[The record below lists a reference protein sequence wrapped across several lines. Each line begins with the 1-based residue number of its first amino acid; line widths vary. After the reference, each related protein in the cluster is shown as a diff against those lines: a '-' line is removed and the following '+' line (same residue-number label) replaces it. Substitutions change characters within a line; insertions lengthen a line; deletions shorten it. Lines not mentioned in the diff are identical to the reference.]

1 VSYTIIHI
9 PTRSSSNEI
18 KRFVVIFIP
27 LQLTTCRVVDHHG
40 DHVWLLYDLRDG
52 MTLTQEIVVS
62 SVLLITEIIAIEDH
76 NLNNNFLHVAFESQ
90 SLLES
95 TSDQTDSDTN

>member
-9 PTRSSSNEI
+9 PTGSSSNEI

-27 LQLTTCRVVDHHG
+27 LQLTMCRVVEHRG
-40 DHVWLLYDLRDG
+40 DHVRLLYDLWDG
-52 MTLTQEIVVS
+52 MTLTQEIVAS

>member
-27 LQLTTCRVVDHHG
+27 LQLTMCRVVEHHG

-52 MTLTQEIVVS
+52 MTLTQEIVAS